1 MITKA
6 LVASHLAQAS
16 QSAFDSEDQERLA
29 KLRSIHA
36 RVVEHVP
43 APSASFQKPSSKTHG
58 SQMIGNSNKL
68 RTTATTDGA
77 PIPPRPAQ
85 MREMRLTV
93 LAHITRAAGPNKESD
108 EVLATRVQNTVAAR
122 NECKI
127 KQAELANGIET
138 LKSVFMNPYAEL
150 KPAKSI
156 VGPTVDLVKLRTF
169 HAAALAKA
177 EPPSNNITL
186 PPPSRSGR
194 ALAHGQATRKVRD
207 RRGKERTN
215 QNRNIMVIAS

>member
-1 MITKA
+1 
-6 LVASHLAQAS
+6 
-16 QSAFDSEDQERLA
+16 
-29 KLRSIHA
+29 
-36 RVVEHVP
+36 
-43 APSASFQKPSSKTHG
+43 
-58 SQMIGNSNKL
+58 
-68 RTTATTDGA
+68 
-77 PIPPRPAQ
+77 

-156 VGPTVDLVKLRTF
+156 VGPVGLTFQFLVSHFSVYRPLIW
-169 HAAALAKA
+169 L
-177 EPPSNNITL
+177 N
-186 PPPSRSGR
+186 
-194 ALAHGQATRKVRD
+194 
-207 RRGKERTN
+207 
-215 QNRNIMVIAS
+215 